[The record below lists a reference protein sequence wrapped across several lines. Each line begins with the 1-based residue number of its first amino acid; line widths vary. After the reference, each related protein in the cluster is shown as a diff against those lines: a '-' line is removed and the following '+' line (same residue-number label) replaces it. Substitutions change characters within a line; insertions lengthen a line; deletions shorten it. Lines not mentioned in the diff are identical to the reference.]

1 MRQSHENSIGVDS
14 AFAAPK
20 FERVRPPKNIHA
32 FERLKNSLIA
42 QEDVVAVES
51 QSIAFDGIRA
61 LQRQMSSLRAGIC
74 PEPVAK
80 VTVMQLKRLRLIAV
94 VKVVNAFERM
104 WLVACDTAPERDTY
118 EEQERWEQMT

>member
-1 MRQSHENSIGVDS
+1 MRQSHENSKPADS

-61 LQRQMSSLRAGIC
+61 LQRQISSLPAGIC

-80 VTVMQLKRLRLIAV
+80 ATVMQLKRLKLIAV

-104 WLVACDTAPERDTY
+104 WLAACDTVLECHT
-118 EEQERWEQMT
+118 